1 MPTDVVADRSADPAS
16 LTSRLREQFLE
27 AWRAEIL
34 EAAREMFIAKGC
46 DAAGVSAGNIYRYFP
61 NKEALIVAVCEH
73 CEIEDRSK
81 FEAINEASASRVG
94 ALFAMGDDVFGQFDA
109 EGSRESTMLVLE
121 SVLVVPRNP
130 EFGPAVAVMITAV
143 RDQLSMLVAA
153 AQEAR
158 ELDPS
163 VDPRAMGELL
173 LSVVNGMRLLKLQ
186 TDGDVDIDGLWV
198 LLMRMVSKFGT
209 EGVSSDLEVAR

>member
-1 MPTDVVADRSADPAS
+1 
-16 LTSRLREQFLE
+16 
-27 AWRAEIL
+27 
-34 EAAREMFIAKGC
+34 MFIAKGC
-46 DAAGVSAGNIYRYFP
+46 DAASMLQIARAAGVRAGNIYRYFP

-94 ALFAMGDDVFGQFDA
+94 ALFAMGDDAFGQFDA

-121 SVLVVPRNP
+121 SALVVPRNP
-130 EFGPAVAVMITAV
+130 EFGPAVAEMITSV